1 MRTLRLLATLVLA
14 ISGLTACASSNK
26 PTSYTKYVLNAS
38 KTVVLVKSYKCEDV
52 MNDSFDFVS
61 DYLAQPPV
69 LCKFSTL
76 DLNADTNS
84 FSVHAVYQEPN
95 YFSITPSDTEIEI
108 FPDSVTELSVTGN
121 LGLPQTLE
129 VDKAGTITFDATGSV
144 LYDKGGRKITTGMYV
159 SLNLRPMM
167 VVDSVYKAGF
177 TDPST
182 SVDNQFE
189 AKQTPDGLAPA
200 EDYVASYSGSMTVTI
215 PKSVST
221 RNVCFILW
229 ISASHFSYVMYVY
242 YVGQA

>member
-1 MRTLRLLATLVLA
+1 MRTLKIIAVMILV
-14 ISGLTACASSNK
+14 ISGLTACASNK
-26 PTSYTKYVLNAS
+26 PTNYTKYVLNAT

-76 DLNADTNS
+76 ELDADSDS
-84 FSVHAVYQEPN
+84 FRVHAVYEEPN
-95 YFSITPSDTEIEI
+95 YFTLTPSDTEIEV
-108 FPDSVTELSVTGN
+108 FSGSVTELSVTGN
-121 LGLPQTLE
+121 LGLPSTLE
-129 VDKAGTITFDATGSV
+129 VDKAGTITFDASGSV
-144 LYDKGGRKITTGMYV
+144 LYDKGGRKISTGTYV

-182 SVDNQFE
+182 SVDNQFD
-189 AKQTPDGLAPA
+189 AKQTPDGLAPDA
-200 EDYVASYSGSMTVTI
+200 DYVTSYSGSMTVTI
-215 PKSVST
+215 PQSVST

-229 ISASHFSYVMYVY
+229 VSAAHFSYVLYVY
-242 YVGQA
+242 YEGQA